1 MRERI
6 FLNGLRFSCQP
17 AMQFSMYFF
26 QLSRPEHTQHALRY
40 AQIRKNNKICSYL
53 RLWASKQVRT

>member
-6 FLNGLRFSCQP
+6 FSNGLRFSCQP

-26 QLSRPEHTQHALRY
+26 QLSHPEHIQHALRY
-40 AQIRKNNKICSYL
+40 AQIRKTTKFVPIS